1 MILSAEELQ
10 KTVKLL
16 FKLLTELNEASEI
29 AVKEL
34 VDREIAEALDQHLED
49 YEHKEKPSTEGAWV
63 P

>member
-10 KTVKLL
+10 KTLHTL
-16 FKLLTELNEASEI
+16 FKLLKELNEAAET

-34 VDREIAEALDQHLED
+34 IDRKIAEALDQHLED
-49 YEHKEKPSTEGAWV
+49 YEHKERTPLEEAYM